1 VSVRS
6 TSTFLVLSAL
16 AAFGP
21 APAATQATER
31 LYQEACDG
39 GDLTACNVFG
49 LMYETGQGVP
59 QDLAR
64 APALYQRACEGGE
77 LVGCTNVGLL
87 HAATM
92 GTPRDTTR
100 AAGFFRIACEG
111 GEQLGCN
118 LLRALED
125 VSRVVPA
132 QRFEKAGRVGDVAD
146 NRPLSGAV
154 VELPELGV
162 RSVSDAGGRFLLAG
176 VPAGRYT
183 VRAERLGYDPLVG
196 TVEIPGNPDFVML
209 MTPAE
214 VVDPFAA
221 GQLVGRVMEGGDRG
235 LSSVDIS
242 VVGQERARTL
252 SNQQGRFTLRDVE
265 PGLLVVRFSRLGYA
279 PRTATLVVQPGRT
292 AEVSVTMAVQP
303 IELEPVEVTIRSL
316 DLERSGFYDRAAR
329 GFGTRFT
336 PGDLERMQPVLLS
349 DALRGRVPGVRVV
362 QSIFGGQSYLVG
374 RRSGSFRLGDCVL
387 PVWIDGVRSFDTD
400 IDQISPGSIAAVEVY
415 QGPGTPPQYGF
426 DACGAVLLWT
436 RRGN

>member
-1 VSVRS
+1 
-6 TSTFLVLSAL
+6 
-16 AAFGP
+16 
-21 APAATQATER
+21 
-31 LYQEACDG
+31 
-39 GDLTACNVFG
+39 
-49 LMYETGQGVP
+49 
-59 QDLAR
+59 
-64 APALYQRACEGGE
+64 
-77 LVGCTNVGLL
+77 
-87 HAATM
+87 
-92 GTPRDTTR
+92 
-100 AAGFFRIACEG
+100 
-111 GEQLGCN
+111 
-118 LLRALED
+118 
-125 VSRVVPA
+125 
-132 QRFEKAGRVGDVAD
+132 VGDVAD

-154 VELPELGV
+154 VELLELGV
-162 RSVSDAGGRFLLAG
+162 RSVSDADGRLLLAG
-176 VPAGRYT
+176 VPAGRYA
-183 VRAERLGYDPLVG
+183 VRAERLGYETLVG
-196 TVEIPGNPDFVML
+196 TLEVPGNRDFVML

-214 VVDPFAA
+214 VVDAFAA
-221 GQLVGRVMEGGDRG
+221 GQLVGRVVEGGDRG
-235 LSSVDIS
+235 LPSVEIS

-265 PGLLVVRFSRLGYA
+265 PGLLVVRFSLLSYA

-316 DLERSGFYDRAAR
+316 ELERSGFYDRAAR

-362 QSIFGGQSYLVG
+362 QSVIGGQSYLVG
-374 RRSGSFRLGDCVL
+374 RGRSFTRGDCVL